1 MLRDRSMD
9 PGVGARKEGPVRR
22 EESSDKGVWPCGR
35 VAVSELLDAAVEAAR
50 TSRQARP
57 QAISS
62 KTSGAPS

>member
-1 MLRDRSMD
+1 MLRDRSMG

-22 EESSDKGVWPCGR
+22 EEGSDKGCGR

-50 TSRQARP
+50 TSRRARP

>member
-1 MLRDRSMD
+1 M
-9 PGVGARKEGPVRR
+9 RR
-22 EESSDKGVWPCGR
+22 EEGSDKGVWPCGR

-62 KTSGAPS
+62 KTPGAPS

>member
-9 PGVGARKEGPVRR
+9 PGVGAGRAR
-22 EESSDKGVWPCGR
+22 EEGGGQRQRR

-62 KTSGAPS
+62 KTPGAPS